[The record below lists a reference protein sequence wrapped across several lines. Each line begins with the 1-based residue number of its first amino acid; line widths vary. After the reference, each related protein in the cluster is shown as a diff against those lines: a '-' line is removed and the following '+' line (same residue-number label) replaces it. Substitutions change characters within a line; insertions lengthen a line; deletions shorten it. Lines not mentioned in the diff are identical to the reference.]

1 LPQNS
6 VTMEKV
12 KEKDNVSVH
21 YTGTLSDGEV
31 FDSSVNR
38 EPLSFTV
45 GAGQMIPGFDN
56 AVVGMEVKEK
66 KSVTIPAA
74 EAYGELR
81 PDMVQKISKDQLP
94 PDLKPEVG
102 QQLASQL
109 PSGEQI
115 IVTVAEISD
124 EEVTIDANHP
134 LAGKELTFEIELVE
148 IN

>member
-1 LPQNS
+1 
-6 VTMEKV
+6 MEKV
-12 KEKDNVSVH
+12 KEKDTVSVH

-66 KSVTIPAA
+66 KSVTIPAS
-74 EAYGELR
+74 EAYGDVR

-94 PDLKPEVG
+94 PDLNPQVG

-115 IVTVAEISD
+115 IVTVADIAD
-124 EEVTIDANHP
+124 EEITIDANHP
-134 LAGKELTFEIELVE
+134 LAGKDLTFEIEVLE
-148 IN
+148 IS

>member
-1 LPQNS
+1 
-6 VTMEKV
+6 MEKV
-12 KEKDNVSVH
+12 KEKDTVSVH
-21 YTGTLSDGEV
+21 YTGTLADGEV

-56 AVVGMEVKEK
+56 AVKGMEVKEK
-66 KSVTIPAA
+66 KSVTIPAE
-74 EAYGELR
+74 EAYGEVR

-94 PDLKPEVG
+94 PDLKPQVG

-115 IVTVAEISD
+115 IVTVKDISD
-124 EEVTIDANHP
+124 EEITIDANHP
-134 LAGKELTFEIELVE
+134 LAGKDLTFEIEVIE

>member
-1 LPQNS
+1 
-6 VTMEKV
+6 MEKV
-12 KEKDNVSVH
+12 KEKDTVSVH

-31 FDSSVNR
+31 FDSSVDR

-45 GAGQMIPGFDN
+45 GAGQMIPGFDS

-66 KSVTIPAA
+66 KSVTIAA
-74 EAYGELR
+74 TEAYGEVR
-81 PDMVQKISKDQLP
+81 PDMVQIISKDQLP

-115 IVTVAEISD
+115 IVTVSEITES
-124 EEVTIDANHP
+124 EVTIDANHP
-134 LAGKELTFEIELVE
+134 LAGKELTFDIEVVE

>member
-1 LPQNS
+1 
-6 VTMEKV
+6 MEKV
-12 KEKDNVSVH
+12 KEQDNVSVH

-56 AVVGMEVKEK
+56 AVVGMQVKEK
-66 KSVTIPAA
+66 KSVTIPAS
-74 EAYGELR
+74 EAYGEVR

-94 PDLKPEVG
+94 PDLNPQVG

-115 IVTVAEISD
+115 IVTVAEIG
-124 EEVTIDANHP
+124 EAEITIDANHP